1 MKQVAVIIVA
11 GGKGKRMG
19 SALPKQFLPLAGRP
33 ILMHTIERFATAL
46 PGCRIVVVLPHDRHS
61 FWQTLC
67 AEHGFALPHRVCDGG
82 ATRFES
88 VRNGLAEIG
97 DAEVIAVH
105 DGVRPLV
112 TSELIRRVVEAAEQS
127 GAAIPVVLPND
138 SLREI
143 ELEGESRIVD
153 RSRYR
158 MVQTP
163 QVFRRSVLLEAYR
176 QPYNNAFTDDASVV
190 EYAGGTMALCEGDY
204 ANLKITTPTDCL
216 IAEVLMKRQSESQ
229 A

>member
-11 GGKGKRMG
+11 GGKGERMG
-19 SALPKQFLPLAGRP
+19 TTLPKQFLPLAGRP
-33 ILMHTIERFATAL
+33 ILMHTIERFAIAL
-46 PGCRIVVVLPHDRHS
+46 PGCRIVVVLPHDRQA

-67 AEHGFALPHRVCDGG
+67 AEHGFALTHRVCDGG

-112 TSELIRRVVEAAEQS
+112 SPELIRRVVEVAEQS

-138 SLREI
+138 SLREM
-143 ELEGESRIVD
+143 EPEGG
-153 RSRYR
+153 SRYR

-163 QVFRRSVLLEAYR
+163 QVFLRSVLLAAYR
-176 QPYNNAFTDDASVV
+176 QPYNTAFTDDASVV
-190 EYAGGTMALCEGDY
+190 EYAGGSITLCEGDY
-204 ANLKITTPTDCL
+204 ANIKITTPTDCL
-216 IAEVLMKRQSESQ
+216 IAKAFMKQKGENL
-229 A
+229 

>member
-1 MKQVAVIIVA
+1 MIQVAVIIVA
-11 GGKGKRMG
+11 GGKGERMG
-19 SALPKQFLPLAGRP
+19 SALAKQFLPLAGRP

-46 PGCRIVVVLPHDRHS
+46 PGCRIVVVLPQDRLS
-61 FWQTLC
+61 FWQSLC
-67 AEHGFALPHRVCDGG
+67 VKHGCTLPHRVWDGG

-88 VRNGLAEIG
+88 VRIGLAEIV

-143 ELEGESRIVD
+143 ELEGESRIV
-153 RSRYR
+153 
-158 MVQTP
+158 P
-163 QVFRRSVLLEAYR
+163 RRRPRLV
-176 QPYNNAFTDDASVV
+176 PPPPAF
-190 EYAGGTMALCEGDY
+190 L
-204 ANLKITTPTDCL
+204 
-216 IAEVLMKRQSESQ
+216 
-229 A
+229 

>member
-11 GGKGKRMG
+11 GGKGERMG
-19 SALPKQFLPLAGRP
+19 TTLPKQFLPLAGRP
-33 ILMHTIERFATAL
+33 ILMHTIERFAIAL
-46 PGCRIVVVLPHDRHS
+46 PGCRIVVVLPHDRQA

-67 AEHGFALPHRVCDGG
+67 AEHGFALTHRVCDGG

-112 TSELIRRVVEAAEQS
+112 SPELIRRVVEVAEQS

-138 SLREI
+138 SLREM
-143 ELEGESRIVD
+143 EPEGGSRIVD

-163 QVFRRSVLLEAYR
+163 QVFLRSVLLAAYR
-176 QPYNNAFTDDASVV
+176 QPYNTAFTDDASVV
-190 EYAGGTMALCEGDY
+190 EYAGGSITLCEGDY
-204 ANLKITTPTDCL
+204 ANIKITTPTDCL
-216 IAEVLMKRQSESQ
+216 IAEAFMKQQGENL
-229 A
+229 

>member
-1 MKQVAVIIVA
+1 
-11 GGKGKRMG
+11 
-19 SALPKQFLPLAGRP
+19 
-33 ILMHTIERFATAL
+33 MHTIERFATAL
-46 PGCRIVVVLPHDRHS
+46 PGCRIVVVLPHDRHT
-61 FWQTLC
+61 FWQSLC
-67 AEHGFALPHRVCDGG
+67 VEHGFALPHRVCDGG

-163 QVFRRSVLLEAYR
+163 QVFLRSVLLEAYR
-176 QPYNNAFTDDASVV
+176 QPYNNALTDDASVV
-190 EYAGGTMALCEGDY
+190 EYVGGTITLCEGDY
-204 ANLKITTPTDCL
+204 ANLKTTTPTDCL
-216 IAEVLMKRQSESQ
+216 IAEVLMKRQSESL